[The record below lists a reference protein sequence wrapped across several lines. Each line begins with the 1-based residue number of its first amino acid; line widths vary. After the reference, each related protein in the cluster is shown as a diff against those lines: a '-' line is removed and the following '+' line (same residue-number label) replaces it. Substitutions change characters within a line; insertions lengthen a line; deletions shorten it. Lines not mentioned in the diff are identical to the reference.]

1 LVTLNNP
8 NSIEMPR
15 IIQTLKP
22 LDENTKDKCSIT
34 MNSMDYFEA
43 VYEAC
48 RHLQLGIGMNDST
61 EETYSHSISL
71 MENALAE
78 TGWKIET
85 SADFPYEDLHMMSLH
100 SQRNQNVSL

>member
-1 LVTLNNP
+1 
-8 NSIEMPR
+8 MPR

-22 LDENTKDKCSIT
+22 INESTKDKCFVT
-34 MNSMDYFEA
+34 LNSMDYFEA

-48 RHLQLGIGMNDST
+48 RHLQLGIGMDEST
-61 EETYSHSISL
+61 AETYAHSISL